1 MIAMAVMFPERLP
14 VDVESDAERRL
25 FDEFRRTFSDDFTV
39 FAQVAWL
46 SKQRGRGAFDGE
58 ADFVVAHPRHGILV
72 LEVKG
77 GGIEHDAPNDSWYST
92 DRHGKR
98 HQIKDPFQ
106 QARNSMHVLR
116 RKLAEAEP
124 TASYRYPMAHAAAFP
139 DTHFE
144 LSPGIDTANE
154 TVLDL
159 PKVRELKQSVIDAY
173 RYFRRQEDDPG
184 TEAISA
190 LRDLLGRSWKV
201 EAILGAEMDKQETVV
216 RELTE
221 QQYRLL
227 DYLGNRPR
235 ALISGSAG
243 TGKTLLAVEKAK
255 RLAQAGFRVLFTCFN
270 INLALWVERQLA
282 NTDVVTKHFHGI
294 CYDVAERAGRPIER
308 QAGEDDG
315 AYYDRFADAL
325 LEALP
330 HTDERFD
337 AIVVDEGQ
345 DFREEW
351 WVALTSLLEDPEDG
365 VLYIFYDDNQRIYE
379 RATSFPITTEPFPLT
394 ENCRNTCEI
403 HDVVMLFYR
412 SGAKPECGG
421 PTGEPPKL
429 ITPDPGQTEQQ
440 AVAVHI
446 DWLVRDQLVRPE
458 DIAILTPRSKKRSA
472 WRDSPSTAWELTWEL
487 GDAAGRVVCSSVHAF
502 KGLERRVVI
511 VTELDEIDPAERSE
525 LLYVAFSRARQYL
538 VVSGLDLAAV
548 AAMEK
553 EVRE

>member
-1 MIAMAVMFPERLP
+1 MAVMFPERLP
-14 VDVESDAERRL
+14 ADIESDAERRL
-25 FDEFRRTFSDDFTV
+25 FDEFRQSFSDDFTV

-58 ADFVVAHPRHGILV
+58 ADFVVAHPRHGVLV

-77 GGIEHDAPNDSWYST
+77 GGVEHDARADAWYST
-92 DRHGKR
+92 DRRGER
-98 HQIKDPFQ
+98 HPIRDPFQ
-106 QARNSMHVLR
+106 QARNSMYVLR
-116 RKLAEAEP
+116 RKLAEARP
-124 TASYRYPMAHAAAFP
+124 TAKFRYPTSYAVAFP
-139 DTHFE
+139 DTRLE
-144 LSPGIDTANE
+144 GDLGVDAPAEIT
-154 TVLDL
+154 LDL
-159 PKVRELKQSVIDAY
+159 SRTRQLKQSLIDVY
-173 RYFRRQEDDPG
+173 RYFRRKEDDPG

-190 LRDLLGRSWKV
+190 LTDLLGRSWKV
-201 EAILGAEMDKQETVV
+201 EATLGAELDKQETVV

-282 NTDVVTKHFHGI
+282 NTDVVARHFHGI
-294 CYDVAERAGRPIER
+294 CYDVAERASRPIER
-308 QAGEDDG
+308 EASEDDG

-325 LEALP
+325 LEATP

-337 AIVVDEGQ
+337 AIVVDEAQ

-365 VLYIFYDDNQRIYE
+365 ILYIFYDDNQRIYE

-394 ENCRNTCEI
+394 ENCRNTREI

-421 PTGEPPKL
+421 PAGEPPKL

-440 AVAVHI
+440 AVAAHI

-472 WRDSPSTAWELTWEL
+472 WRDSSSTAWELTWEL

-502 KGLERRVVI
+502 KGLERPAVI
-511 VTELDEIDPAERSE
+511 VTELEEIDPAERAE

-538 VVSGLDLAAV
+538 AVSGLDLAAV
-548 AAMEK
+548 AAME
-553 EVRE
+553 RAAS